1 MPRRR
6 ACVEPSEAPPAPRA
20 VSRYRL
26 HLALAAAVLALAA
39 ASLSLGAEPLD
50 VGAAFGRWFAEPDA
64 IDVVILREIRLPRT
78 LLALIAGASLGLAGA
93 AMQGLLRNPL
103 ASPGLVGSSAGAAL
117 GAVSVL
123 YFGGAAGIAAGG
135 GWFAAQ
141 AVPLAGM
148 AGALL
153 ATGLVYALAGR
164 DASITTLILAGV
176 AINAFA
182 TAGMSLLL
190 NLAPSPFAV
199 RELVLWTLGDL
210 ADRGLPDVYT
220 LLPCTLAGWAMLA
233 GTGRSLDALT
243 LGERGAA
250 SLGVSAAAL
259 RLRVL
264 VATSLAVGA
273 TVATTGMIGFVGLV
287 VPHLL
292 RPLVGHEPGRL
303 LGVSALGG
311 AVLLLAADLGVR
323 LVPTDNAL
331 KVGVLTSL
339 VGAPFFLWL
348 ILASRRVQPLGDA
361 R

>member
-1 MPRRR
+1 M
-6 ACVEPSEAPPAPRA
+6 
-20 VSRYRL
+20 
-26 HLALAAAVLALAA
+26 
-39 ASLSLGAEPLD
+39 LGSEPLD
-50 VGAAFGRWFAEPDA
+50 VGSTLARWFSEPDA

-78 LLALIAGASLGLAGA
+78 LLAIIAGASLGLSGA

-103 ASPGLVGSSAGAAL
+103 ASPGLVGSSSGAAF

-123 YFGGAAGIAAGG
+123 YFGGAA
-135 GWFAAQ
+135 WHAQ

-148 AGALL
+148 AGALV
-153 ATGLVYALAGR
+153 ATALVYALAGR
-164 DASITTLILAGV
+164 GAGITTLILAGV

-182 TAGMSLLL
+182 TAGMALLL

-210 ADRGLPDVYT
+210 ADRSLPDIGT
-220 LLPCTLAGWAMLA
+220 LLPCTLLGWALLI
-233 GTGRSLDALT
+233 GTGRGFDALT

-250 SLGVSAAAL
+250 SLGVDPNAL
-259 RLRVL
+259 RARVL
-264 VATSLAVGA
+264 IATSLCVGA
-273 TVATTGMIGFVGLV
+273 AVATTGMIGFVGLV

-311 AVLLLAADLGVR
+311 AVLLLAADIGVR
-323 LVPTDNAL
+323 LIPTDNAL

-348 ILASRRVQPLGDA
+348 ILADRRSRPAADPA
-361 R
+361 